1 MRNKELFVK
10 KFSLMDS
17 ILERIRYTI
26 SRGEQDQGLKE
37 VQNAMD
43 LLGDMSTL
51 LDNEYQDERY

>member
-26 SRGEQDQGLKE
+26 SRGEQDQGLQE

>member
-26 SRGEQDQGLKE
+26 SRGEQDKDFKRFKMQWI
-37 VQNAMD
+37 
-43 LLGDMSTL
+43 
-51 LDNEYQDERY
+51 Y

>member
-37 VQNAMD
+37 VQKAMD